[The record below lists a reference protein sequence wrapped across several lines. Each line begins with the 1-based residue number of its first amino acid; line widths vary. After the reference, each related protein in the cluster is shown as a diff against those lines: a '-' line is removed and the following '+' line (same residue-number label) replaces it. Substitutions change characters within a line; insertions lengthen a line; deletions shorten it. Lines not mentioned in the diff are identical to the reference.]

1 MAETARPAIK
11 PRHAASLLL
20 ADLGDANGPRFLMG
34 QRSGGHVF
42 MAHRLV
48 FPGGRVERGDVA
60 TDPPPQADGV
70 DRKTIKA
77 ELGGSTD
84 DRRASAFV
92 TCALRETREETGLV
106 LEDGA
111 FLTQIRYLARAI
123 TPPGQVRRF
132 DTRFFLVGVDR
143 ERLRFLAADGE
154 LNDVGWFGTNDDAFD
169 RLHSITRTMMEL
181 ARDWLLD
188 DPALAENRD
197 IPCFRMRHG
206 RRIVEF
212 TSGHSWQRATGDA

>member
-1 MAETARPAIK
+1 MSTRPPIT

-20 ADLGDANGPRFLMG
+20 ADLAGKGGPRFLMG
-34 QRSGGHVF
+34 QRAGGHVF
-42 MAHRLV
+42 MADKRV
-48 FPGGRVERGDVA
+48 FPGGRLERTDA
-60 TDPPPQADGV
+60 ADPPLLRTIQGDLDA
-70 DRKTIKA
+70 IKA
-77 ELGGSTD
+77 ELGSGANN
-84 DRRASAFV
+84 RRAGAFAH
-92 TCALRETREETGLV
+92 CALREAREETGLM
-106 LEDGA
+106 LDDGA
-111 FLTQIRYLARAI
+111 LQTPIRYLARAI

-143 ERLRFLAADGE
+143 SRLRFFDTDGE
-154 LNDVGWFGTNDDAFD
+154 LKHIGWFGLEDDPD

-188 DPALAENRD
+188 DPALTENRD